1 MKHKEKM
8 REIFELVEEKK
19 WERDA
24 VAAACLQHRG
34 ACLLLSRKN
43 PIHKQDLKT
52 GDGDWFPERCVCV
65 LYCVYVC
72 EHRIEGKEDM
82 EQEWVWAVEKTQCI
96 PMRVMIWSEWMC
108 RACVCV
114 CLFLYINCTAIVHT
128 TQCCR
133 GIETNS
139 DTALYICGSTFSL
152 TPQPHNDRQMWSQ
165 TWGGSN
171 LQPDLNSSSLFASF
185 TLPFQIVIP
194 LPTTVTIFS
203 AAANPSRLTA
213 VQTPTLSWLPSS
225 GQLESDICLRRGG
238 ESVALQV
245 EKGVIKNG

>member
-1 MKHKEKM
+1 M
-8 REIFELVEEKK
+8 
-19 WERDA
+19 
-24 VAAACLQHRG
+24 QG
-34 ACLLLSRKN
+34 
-43 PIHKQDLKT
+43 
-52 GDGDWFPERCVCV
+52 
-65 LYCVYVC
+65 
-72 EHRIEGKEDM
+72 
-82 EQEWVWAVEKTQCI
+82 
-96 PMRVMIWSEWMC
+96 
-108 RACVCV
+108 VCV

-171 LQPDLNSSSLFASF
+171 LQPDLNSSSLLASF

-203 AAANPSRLTA
+203 AAANSCPNTNALM
-213 VQTPTLSWLPSS
+213 TPQFWPIRERHLFAERGRVGCTSS
-225 GQLESDICLRRGG
+225 GRG
-238 ESVALQV
+238 
-245 EKGVIKNG
+245 

>member
-1 MKHKEKM
+1 MVKVMVKEGGYFNAAVTSNCTIQKKMKRVRESSRRGKEWCCNIKNNQNNHNIKNETQ
-8 REIFELVEEKK
+8 RENERNIWACGGKK
-19 WERDA
+19 KRERDA

-114 CLFLYINCTAIVHT
+114 CSCTL
-128 TQCCR
+128 
-133 GIETNS
+133 
-139 DTALYICGSTFSL
+139 TAL
-152 TPQPHNDRQMWSQ
+152 P
-165 TWGGSN
+165 
-171 LQPDLNSSSLFASF
+171 
-185 TLPFQIVIP
+185 
-194 LPTTVTIFS
+194 
-203 AAANPSRLTA
+203 
-213 VQTPTLSWLPSS
+213 
-225 GQLESDICLRRGG
+225 
-238 ESVALQV
+238 
-245 EKGVIKNG
+245 